1 MESTNS
7 KKKDSAKTEEEYYTK
22 EEIKRLDKI
31 HEKTNYKFDDD
42 EVYQL
47 MQKYKNDD
55 DAIIKDLQERR
66 QNFQREY
73 IGKSNYKFLI
83 YLFNRRK
90 SNKRKVR
97 RKKEFQKKI
106 L

>member
-1 MESTNS
+1 MKSTNS
-7 KKKDSAKTEEEYYTK
+7 KSKNSVKAKVEYYTK
-22 EEIKRLDKI
+22 EEIKRLNKI
-31 HEKTNYKFDDD
+31 HTKTNYKFDDD

-55 DAIIKDLQERR
+55 DSIIKDLQERR
-66 QNFQREY
+66 ENFQWEY

>member
-1 MESTNS
+1 MESTSS
-7 KKKDSAKTEEEYYTK
+7 KKKDSAKAEVEYYTK

-31 HEKTNYKFDDD
+31 HTKTNYKFDDD

-55 DAIIKDLQERR
+55 DSIIKDLQERR
-66 QNFQREY
+66 ENFQWEY

-90 SNKRKVR
+90 SNA
-97 RKKEFQKKI
+97 KKD
-106 L
+106 